1 MKDDNVGHQLAD
13 NSGQKMADNATN
25 SLADGSLDGHEA
37 FLADFAAAASYSI
50 ESPAGNNSQYDSLV
64 AAAIESPAADSHYN
78 SVVFAATPATKSMK
92 SNVVPSEHNTRSK
105 CNDHDI
111 KRQKTEDN
119 VSSWEHQYSD
129 IRVEQKGKVL
139 TLDVVLAL
147 EIRQYICVMW
157 NYDATDINDI
167 RNFCPGFLRR
177 ISNDKYEVMDDRD
190 DICFSE
196 LSLDGDDGLCNLWGT
211 YLKPPTKDFID
222 YCRGNRLFDGG
233 YNRATHSEDIGHE
246 VTPRRKS
253 ARDTAADNMNKAATK
268 VYNRVKSKSGN
279 VKVGDVVHIG
289 IVPQDRGKVDPTN
302 LTGVVVNIN
311 DHYGVCQVAVKSGL
325 LRPWYVY
332 HKLRVLVGKGNDRNL
347 HDLED
352 TFQNWKKMD
361 TVAPRTAS
369 THQSLVGGQ
378 GIFQCKCKGK
388 CSNNSC
394 RCFKNNRKCTSAC
407 HRNNK
412 CCENHDP
419 VLLEG

>member
-1 MKDDNVGHQLAD
+1 M
-13 NSGQKMADNATN
+13 
-25 SLADGSLDGHEA
+25 
-37 FLADFAAAASYSI
+37 
-50 ESPAGNNSQYDSLV
+50 
-64 AAAIESPAADSHYN
+64 
-78 SVVFAATPATKSMK
+78 
-92 SNVVPSEHNTRSK
+92 
-105 CNDHDI
+105 
-111 KRQKTEDN
+111 
-119 VSSWEHQYSD
+119 
-129 IRVEQKGKVL
+129 
-139 TLDVVLAL
+139 
-147 EIRQYICVMW
+147 
-157 NYDATDINDI
+157 
-167 RNFCPGFLRR
+167 
-177 ISNDKYEVMDDRD
+177 
-190 DICFSE
+190 
-196 LSLDGDDGLCNLWGT
+196 
-211 YLKPPTKDFID
+211 
-222 YCRGNRLFDGG
+222 
-233 YNRATHSEDIGHE
+233 
-246 VTPRRKS
+246 
-253 ARDTAADNMNKAATK
+253 
-268 VYNRVKSKSGN
+268 
-279 VKVGDVVHIG
+279 KVGDVVHIG